1 MIAIG
6 LEGSAN
12 KIGVGVILHP
22 AKGKGSP
29 QILANIRHTYVSPPG
44 EGFLPKDTAIHH
56 RSHVTSLV
64 KRSIEEAGIKIAD
77 VDVSS
82 YVPLLGSGCLYLQWS
97 PFMESSCFFFPAS
110 HSQSPA
116 PARNSAVRT
125 SRSTPTHGPAYHS
138 FPAIRSPPAS
148 FPSSSFIYP
157 L

>member
-82 YVPLLGSGCLYLQWS
+82 YVPLLGSGCLYLQ
-97 PFMESSCFFFPAS
+97 
-110 HSQSPA
+110 
-116 PARNSAVRT
+116 
-125 SRSTPTHGPAYHS
+125 
-138 FPAIRSPPAS
+138 
-148 FPSSSFIYP
+148 
-157 L
+157 